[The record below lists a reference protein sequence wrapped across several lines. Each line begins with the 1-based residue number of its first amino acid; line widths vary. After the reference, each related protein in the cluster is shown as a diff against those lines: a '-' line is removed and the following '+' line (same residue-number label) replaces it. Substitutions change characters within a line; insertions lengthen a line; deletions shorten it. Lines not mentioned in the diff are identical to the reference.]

1 MRPQKVSNKV
11 SNDSRCIY
19 HSTLR
24 FARASGAAGAPQHQR
39 VNIQHCALLLY
50 GVINDEVRVMLFI
63 ILIRT
68 LLLNFTQS

>member
-1 MRPQKVSNKV
+1 M

-24 FARASGAAGAPQHQR
+24 FARASGAARGAAGAPQHQR